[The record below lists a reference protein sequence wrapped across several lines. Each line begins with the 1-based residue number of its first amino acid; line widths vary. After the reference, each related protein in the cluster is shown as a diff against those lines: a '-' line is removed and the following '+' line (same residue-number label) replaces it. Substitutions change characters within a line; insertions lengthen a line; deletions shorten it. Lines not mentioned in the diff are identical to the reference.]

1 MKRLWLALILLLA
14 VFQANALSLALDSIR
29 EWGKFPNFCVDV
41 YRWGDRFFNTYDSAY
56 VVGTGHKFN
65 LKLRTESWVDY
76 YNFDLPNDMRMRML
90 SDPSTSTGFWLTY
103 LAVSVGYD
111 MNVSKYL
118 GFTSGARKRF
128 TFGFNCSLFAV
139 DYYSVS
145 NDVGTH
151 ISKFGPHGNTTN
163 PKIDF
168 NGINNNSWGL
178 NFYYFFNHKKYSQAA
193 AFNFSKI
200 QKRSQGS
207 LYAGFSFW
215 RQKFIFDFSSLPDY
229 MKDALPATWPD
240 YTYRASNNN
249 YALKVGY
256 GYNWVFAPKWIL
268 GVSESPLLGIQTGWI
283 DFPDKKK
290 TSFAFYNNF
299 RLSVVW
305 NNKQWFAGAQCDVN
319 IGLLYDKE
327 YTFTNSIVTGIVS
340 VGYRF
345 NIW

>member
-178 NFYYFFNHKKYSQAA
+178 NFYL
-193 AFNFSKI
+193 
-200 QKRSQGS
+200 S
-207 LYAGFSFW
+207 L
-215 RQKFIFDFSSLPDY
+215 IH
-229 MKDALPATWPD
+229 
-240 YTYRASNNN
+240 
-249 YALKVGY
+249 
-256 GYNWVFAPKWIL
+256 I
-268 GVSESPLLGIQTGWI
+268 
-283 DFPDKKK
+283 
-290 TSFAFYNNF
+290 
-299 RLSVVW
+299 
-305 NNKQWFAGAQCDVN
+305 
-319 IGLLYDKE
+319 
-327 YTFTNSIVTGIVS
+327 
-340 VGYRF
+340 
-345 NIW
+345 